1 MQFVLIGVCTAQ
13 RPQMLERCL
22 VSLAGQLVDPGIR
35 LEIVVIDNEPAP
47 NNRHLVRQLADTSP
61 IRMHYLHEHRRGIP
75 FARNAVLDKGAEIGA
90 DWIAFI
96 DDDEVAEPDW
106 IAALM
111 AEEYREIPVL
121 MGQRV
126 MVYPARLPF
135 WAPQQHTKRYVEGQK
150 MKTAYTHN
158 VRFSMELVHAGL
170 RYNESLGLMGGEDQE
185 FFSEAHCRGFEIR
198 RTLRAITHETAHSER
213 LTFAAQCY
221 QSYWCAASDMRRD
234 AVLKG
239 RPAAIACKAHTVL
252 TNVIFGVAEIAAS
265 PAFLAA
271 GRLPFKRRAVAG
283 GKKLAKA
290 AGRLAGM
297 IGILPEP
304 YRRVVGR

>member
-1 MQFVLIGVCTAQ
+1 MGWRMQFVLIGVCTAQ
-13 RPQMLERCL
+13 RPHMLERCL
-22 VSLAGQLVDPGIR
+22 VSLAGQLVDAGITV
-35 LEIVVIDNEPAP
+35 EIVVVDNEPAP
-47 NNRHLVRQLADTSP
+47 NNRNLVRQLAATSP
-61 IRMHYLHEHRRGIP
+61 IRIHYVHECRRGIP
-75 FARNAVLDKGAEIGA
+75 FARNAVLGRAIEIGA

-111 AEEYREIPVL
+111 AEEYRHVPVL

-135 WAPQQHTKRYVEGQK
+135 WAPQQHTKRYAEGQK

-158 VRFSMELVHAGL
+158 VRFSMALVHVGL
-170 RYNESLGLMGGEDQE
+170 RFNESLGLMGGEDQE

-213 LTFAAQCY
+213 LTFAGQCY
-221 QSYWCAASDMRRD
+221 QAYWCAASDMRRD

-239 RPAAIACKAHTVL
+239 RPAATVRKAHTVV
-252 TNVIFGVAEIAAS
+252 TNVVFGSLEILARISHAS
-265 PAFLAA
+265 
-271 GRLPFKRRAVAG
+271 
-283 GKKLAKA
+283 
-290 AGRLAGM
+290 
-297 IGILPEP
+297 
-304 YRRVVGR
+304 